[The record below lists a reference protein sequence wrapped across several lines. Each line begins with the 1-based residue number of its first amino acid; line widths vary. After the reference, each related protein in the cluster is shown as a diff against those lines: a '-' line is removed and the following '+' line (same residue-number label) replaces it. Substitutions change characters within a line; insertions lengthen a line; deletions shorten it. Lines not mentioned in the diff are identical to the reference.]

1 MSVKASASQSYKF
14 AIMEPHIKKSNSQL
28 AFKVKN
34 NSNWVA
40 FGVCHKNI
48 VQSKNYSF
56 AFNSVG
62 HGAYLVSSNGG
73 SWSNSQS

>member
-1 MSVKASASQSYKF
+1 
-14 AIMEPHIKKSNSQL
+14 MEPQIKNYNSEL

-34 NSNWVA
+34 NSNWIA

-48 VQSKNYSF
+48 VQSKNFSF
-56 AFNSVG
+56 TFNSVG

-73 SWSNSQS
+73 SWSNTEA